1 MVLFF
6 KASAGLT
13 FHEYRSRCHGF
24 NGSRLPNSLALRSLK
39 TNSFQAFNWFIAA
52 LRSSWGSVRSSRS
65 KERVGG
71 NFQHSNDAVVT
82 GLKVLVGFVRNI
94 LQVPSEKQL
103 GTCTF

>member
-65 KERVGG
+65 QRSKERVGG
-71 NFQHSNDAVVT
+71 NFHVS
-82 GLKVLVGFVRNI
+82 RI
-94 LQVPSEKQL
+94 LETSKWS
-103 GTCTF
+103 